1 MQKYIIELRKEIIKN
16 MKDFKLTDEE
26 IKLIEKWSG
35 KKFNTEENSTNK
47 KSNSKRTK
55 KDKNLTKGE
64 KLDLY
69 FKDKILDKEDL
80 TPEELDDLLSPEEEW
95 DDYE

>member
-1 MQKYIIELRKEIIKN
+1 MNLRKEFIKD
-16 MKDFKLTDEE
+16 MKEFRLSDEE

-35 KKFNTEENSTNK
+35 KKFNTEEDSINK
-47 KSNSKRTK
+47 KSNSKK
-55 KDKNLTKGE
+55 KMKDKNLTKGE

-69 FKDKILDKEDL
+69 FKDKILDKKDL

>member
-1 MQKYIIELRKEIIKN
+1 MRKFYC
-16 MKDFKLTDEE
+16 FKIYTPNYTP
-26 IKLIEKWSG
+26 S
-35 KKFNTEENSTNK
+35 
-47 KSNSKRTK
+47 R

>member
-1 MQKYIIELRKEIIKN
+1 ME
-16 MKDFKLTDEE
+16 DFKLTEEE

-35 KKFNTEENSTNK
+35 KKFNTEESSIYK
-47 KSNSKRTK
+47 KSNSKKAK

-69 FKDKILDKEDL
+69 FKDKIFDKEDL
-80 TPEELDDLLSPEEEW
+80 TPEELDDLLSSEEEW

>member
-1 MQKYIIELRKEIIKN
+1 

>member
-1 MQKYIIELRKEIIKN
+1 ME
-16 MKDFKLTDEE
+16 DFKLTEEE

-35 KKFNTEENSTNK
+35 KKFNTEESSIDK
-47 KSNSKRTK
+47 KSNSKKAK

-69 FKDKILDKEDL
+69 FKDKIFDKEDL
-80 TPEELDDLLSPEEEW
+80 TPEELDDLLSSEEEC

>member
-1 MQKYIIELRKEIIKN
+1 MKN
-16 MKDFKLTDEE
+16 FKLTEEE

-35 KKFNTEENSTNK
+35 KKFNTKGDLIYK
-47 KSNSKRTK
+47 KSNSK

-69 FKDKILDKEDL
+69 FKDKIFDKEDL
-80 TPEELDDLLSPEEEW
+80 TPEELDDLLSSEEEW

>member
-1 MQKYIIELRKEIIKN
+1 ME
-16 MKDFKLTDEE
+16 DFKLTEEE

-35 KKFNTEENSTNK
+35 KKFNTEESSIDK
-47 KSNSKRTK
+47 KSNSKKAK

-69 FKDKILDKEDL
+69 FKDKIFDKEDL
-80 TPEELDDLLSPEEEW
+80 TPEELDDLLSSEEEW